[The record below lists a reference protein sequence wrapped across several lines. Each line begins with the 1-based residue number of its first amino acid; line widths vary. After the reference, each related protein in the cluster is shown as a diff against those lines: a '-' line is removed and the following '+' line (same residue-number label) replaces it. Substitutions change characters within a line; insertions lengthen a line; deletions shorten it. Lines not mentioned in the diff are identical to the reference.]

1 MPKVSRESAANV
13 ADMGLAEDRG
23 EELDG
28 YAVTFVTIRQDADLA
43 PMLKGLPDDRCQC
56 PHWGYVFS
64 GTLTWRYAD
73 HEEVVRQAM
82 RTTLRPAIPPR
93 PPQQR
98 VPPDQPGRGT
108 TGRGGGGHEEHAGD
122 AGRLSAGAHRRQG
135 TGSNA
140 PVRPC
145 CVANSVAAARLETPS
160 LA

>member
-73 HEEVVRQAM
+73 HEEVC
-82 RTTLRPAIPPR
+82 
-93 PPQQR
+93 
-98 VPPDQPGRGT
+98 
-108 TGRGGGGHEEHAGD
+108 EAGD
-122 AGRLSAGAHRRQG
+122 AYYAPPGHTPSATAGSEFLQISPAAELRAVEAAVTKNMQAMLSA
-135 TGSNA
+135 
-140 PVRPC
+140 
-145 CVANSVAAARLETPS
+145 
-160 LA
+160 